1 MLPADVCETVGVF
14 MWFMGMLLFLAGRM
28 LLAVFVGRQNAVGYG
43 KVERCRYLDVLS
55 IAIHKCYGV
64 AEIFH
69 HRSVVGEAVGIVL
82 TVSAF
87 EQVVPNVCG
96 VCTSR

>member
-1 MLPADVCETVGVF
+1 
-14 MWFMGMLLFLAGRM
+14 MGMLLFLAGRM

-87 EQVVPNVCG
+87 EQGCAECLRRLHQPVVATRHGAAGG
-96 VCTSR
+96 VA